1 MILFTGQLQMTRK
14 LYTEQL
20 EKTKES
26 NSSLNVKGMFIFID
40 HIFFINGSLTMCL
53 LIIAEGTI
61 NRENRENYN
70 KLNICCAKT
79 PFPNS

>member
-1 MILFTGQLQMTRK
+1 MTRK

-40 HIFFINGSLTMCL
+40 HIFFYKW
-53 LIIAEGTI
+53 LIDYVLVD
-61 NRENRENYN
+61 NCRRDN
-70 KLNICCAKT
+70 K
-79 PFPNS
+79 P